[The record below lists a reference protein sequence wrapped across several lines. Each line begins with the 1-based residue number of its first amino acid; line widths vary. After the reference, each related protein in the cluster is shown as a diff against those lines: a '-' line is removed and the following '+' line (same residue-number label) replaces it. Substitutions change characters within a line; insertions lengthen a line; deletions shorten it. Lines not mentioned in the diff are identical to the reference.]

1 MPLLISYAHFSIK
14 VVTMPIERELKFSL
28 LEDFPSFEELAEVF
42 RTSGYTLS
50 VQDALQQHD
59 RYYDDEVET
68 LKQRGLAL
76 RRRSVNGEVMATL
89 KRQGEV
95 AGALHERL
103 ELELPMTSGT
113 WPGPVIRP
121 VSTLT
126 DPTKLRI
133 QLELITERLNYAV
146 VQDGVA
152 LARVSFDDVSAS
164 YPQSEQ
170 SVHFTEAEIE
180 ALGDTPSETL
190 QGVADVID
198 RVVRL
203 TPNPVNKVARA
214 EALLSLGASF
224 NE

>member
-1 MPLLISYAHFSIK
+1 MP
-14 VVTMPIERELKFSL
+14 VERELKFSL

-42 RTSGYTLS
+42 RSSDYTLTPQDT
-50 VQDALQQHD
+50 VQQQD
-59 RYYDDEVET
+59 RYYDDKAGT

-76 RRRSVNGEVMATL
+76 RRRSIDGKMLATL

-103 ELELPMTSGT
+103 ELELPMTGGD

-126 DPTKLRI
+126 DPANLRI
-133 QLELITERLNYAV
+133 QLELTTRRTNYSV
-146 VQDGVA
+146 LKEGTA
-152 LARVSFDDVSAS
+152 LALLSFDEVSAS
-164 YPQSEQ
+164 YPQGEQ
-170 SVHFTEAEIE
+170 SVHFTEAEVE
-180 ALGDTPSETL
+180 ALGDTS
-190 QGVADVID
+190 ADVLQQIADLVD

-203 TPNPVNKVARA
+203 TPNPAHKVARA
-214 EALLSLGASF
+214 EVLLSLGASF

>member
-1 MPLLISYAHFSIK
+1 MP
-14 VVTMPIERELKFSL
+14 VERELKFSL

-50 VQDALQQHD
+50 AQDTLQQHD
-59 RYYDDEVET
+59 RYYDDEVGT
-68 LKQRGLAL
+68 LKRRGLAL
-76 RRRSVNGEVMATL
+76 RRRSVDGEVLATL

-103 ELELPMTSGT
+103 ELELPMTGGT
-113 WPGPVIRP
+113 WPGAVLRP

-126 DPTKLRI
+126 DPTSLRI
-133 QLELITERLNYAV
+133 QLELITERLNYTVA
-146 VQDGVA
+146 QDGVA
-152 LARVSFDDVSAS
+152 LARVSFDDVSAN

-180 ALGDTPSETL
+180 ALGDTSSEML
-190 QGVADVID
+190 QDIADLVD

-224 NE
+224 HAE